1 MRVIKLSLKNPALH
15 HFDVWLKDRL
25 EHLTDCLELL
35 MVANHQLVVP
45 EYQVKIVQQESY
57 PVSWLD
63 LLSVKLGFLKLICV
77 VCPLNF

>member
-1 MRVIKLSLKNPALH
+1 MRVIELSLKNPVLH
-15 HFDVWLKDRL
+15 HFDIWLKNRL
-25 EHLTDCLELL
+25 EQLNDCLELL

-45 EYQVKIVQQESY
+45 EYQVKIIKQESH

-63 LLSVKLGFLKLICV
+63 LLHIKLGFLKLICV